1 MYHLLTSDD
10 IDSEDTF
17 STRFKQEVVPAGAE
31 TDRAIEVAE
40 LICEGAP
47 LAVQATKASSLIYA
61 TEGEAA
67 CIAAFGPKQAELAN
81 TEDAAEGI
89 ASFIERRKGNFVGR

>member
-1 MYHLLTSDD
+1 MD
-10 IDSEDTF
+10 
-17 STRFKQEVVPAGAE
+17 EVVPAGAE